1 MRAIFLFLSR
11 AALAGLLLAAPTHAS
26 AARVLV
32 VGDSLSDAWG
42 MPREAGWVHRLEE
55 RLRQEMG
62 PDHTVI
68 NGAISGE
75 TTAGAAARID
85 ELLDEHRPGVVL
97 IILGGNDGLRGLI
110 PARTEENLDAILEA
124 VSESGARSLLM
135 QIRMPPNLG
144 PGYVRRFEGMYP
156 RLAERHG
163 AVLLPFFIEDL
174 FDRPDMLAEDGIHP
188 TEAAQPALL
197 EAVWPAV
204 QAALA
209 GDTP

>member
-11 AALAGLLLAAPTHAS
+11 TALAGLLLAAPTHAA

-42 MPREAGWVHRLEE
+42 MPHEAGWVHRLEE

-85 ELLDEHRPGVVL
+85 ELLESHHPEVVL
-97 IILGGNDGLRGLI
+97 VILGGNDGLRGLD
-110 PARTEENLDAILEA
+110 PRQLEVHLA
-124 VSESGARSLLM
+124 TIIEAGQSAGAEVLLM

-144 PGYVRRFEGMYP
+144 PAYVERFEAVYP
-156 RLAERHG
+156 RLADRFG
-163 AVLLPFFIEDL
+163 IQLAPFFLDGI
-174 FDRPDMLAEDGIHP
+174 FDRPGMLMPDGIHP
-188 TEAAQPALL
+188 TEAAQPRML
-197 EAVWPAV
+197 EELWPHLRTLIESAE
-204 QAALA
+204 
-209 GDTP
+209 